1 MAAVIAGGPPRLD
14 PVTGVVVQVVAHR
27 QHRPN
32 LPASG
37 CPFCVGGVES
47 PEPYVVR
54 SFPNRWPSFPDD
66 RCEVVL
72 YGPEHAATLA
82 DLGSGRAR
90 LVIDLWA
97 ERTAT
102 IGARDDIAY
111 VLCFENHGAEVGAT
125 IGHPHGQLFA
135 YPEVPPTPARA
146 LANLAA
152 GARLLEAAPERVV
165 AERDGWRAWVPYA
178 SAYPHHV
185 RLAPLERAP
194 DLPSL
199 DDASR
204 DGLAGVLVDVLA
216 RLQQLFDPPMPYMF
230 WWVQR
235 PTDGRL
241 WPNAWVHLELVSPW
255 RAQGLARFVAA
266 GELGGGVL
274 VNPVDPDD
282 VAARLRAVTARC

>member
-1 MAAVIAGGPPRLD
+1 MTGDARVD
-14 PVTGVVVQVVAHR
+14 PVTGATVQVVASR
-27 QHRPN
+27 QARPN
-32 LPASG
+32 LPTAG

-72 YGPEHAATLA
+72 YGPEHGRTLA
-82 DLGSGRAR
+82 DLGAERAR
-90 LVIDLWA
+90 LVVDLWA

-125 IGHPHGQLFA
+125 IPHPHGQLFA
-135 YPEVPPTPARA
+135 YPEVPPVPAGV
-146 LANLAA
+146 L
-152 GARLLEAAPERVV
+152 ARLTAGEPLLEDAPERVV
-165 AERDGWRAWVPYA
+165 VERDGWRAWTPAA
-178 SAYPHHV
+178 SSHPHHL
-185 RLAPLERAP
+185 RLAPLERVP

-199 DDASR
+199 DDAGR
-204 DGLAGVLVDVLA
+204 DALASVLVDVLG
-216 RLQQLFDPPMPYMF
+216 RLQRLFDPPMPYML

-235 PTDGRL
+235 PTDGAD
-241 WPNAWVHLELVSPW
+241 WPAAWLHLEVVSPW
-255 RAQGLARFVAA
+255 RSQGVARHVAA

-282 VAARLRAVTARC
+282 VAARMRDA